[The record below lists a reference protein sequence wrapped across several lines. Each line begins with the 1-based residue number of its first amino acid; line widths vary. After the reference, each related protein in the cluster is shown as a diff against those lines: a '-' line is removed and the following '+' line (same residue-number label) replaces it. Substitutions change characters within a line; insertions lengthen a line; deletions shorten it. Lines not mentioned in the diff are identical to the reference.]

1 MTRANYVSG
10 AGRKLPDSNKKKRC
24 IVALNTNS
32 REGSLIEDN
41 LCAFRCLAYHRK
53 RSRKGLERPTLGYFR
68 EYVGERVSKI
78 KFQGLCLKDVPIFE
92 STFDTNV
99 NIF

>member
-1 MTRANYVSG
+1 MTNYVLG
-10 AGRKLPDSNKKKRC
+10 ARRKLPDYIKKKRC

-53 RSRKGLERPTLGYFR
+53 HIRKGLERPTFGYFR
-68 EYVGERVSKI
+68 ENVGERVSKKI
-78 KFQGLCLKDVPIFE
+78 
-92 STFDTNV
+92 
-99 NIF
+99 